1 MSATLKDLAEHLNLS
16 TATVSRALN
25 NKGRISE
32 ETCSRVLKAAQEL
45 NYRPNETARALKM
58 NRTSTIG
65 VIIPDATN
73 IFFSK
78 MLRSIDRELFGRG
91 YSIIFCDSDESVERE
106 TEYFYLLKSKNV
118 SGMIIVTAGSNEI
131 YRNEESLADIVF
143 VDNIPAID
151 RKFSFVDIDNV
162 QAAYDL
168 TQLAID
174 YGHRDIAVICADLN
188 ETTGFDRLQGYRKCV
203 ADNGLRFRSE
213 HIFEG
218 SFRFETGYE
227 TVEKLLRLPKLP
239 TAVFAQNN
247 MQAYGLIK
255 GLREHAIRV
264 PDDISV
270 VCFDAIDETGMM
282 SPRLTCVMQPVEEI
296 GRQAAL
302 SILKNIDNAEGAV
315 QLTTTVLG
323 YKIVVGESLK
333 RI

>member
-1 MSATLKDLAEHLNLS
+1 MSATLKDLAQYLNLS

-25 NKGRISE
+25 NKGRISR
-32 ETCSRVLKAAQEL
+32 ETCDKVFKAAEEL

-58 NRTSTIG
+58 NRSSAIG

-73 IFFSK
+73 IFFMK
-78 MLRSIDRELFGRG
+78 MLKSIDKEILKRG
-91 YSIIFCDSDESVERE
+91 YSIIFCDSDESIERE
-106 TEYFYLLKSKNV
+106 TEYFQLLKSKNI
-118 SGMIIVTAGSNEI
+118 SGMIIVTAGRNEI
-131 YRNEESLADIVF
+131 YRSEESLANIVF

-151 RKFSFVDIDNV
+151 REFSFVNINNA

-168 TQLAID
+168 TQLVID
-174 YGHRDIAVICADLN
+174 YGHEDIAVVCADLS
-188 ETTGFDRLQGYRKCV
+188 ETTGYDRLQGFQKCI
-203 ADNGLRFRSE
+203 AKNGLSFKPE
-213 HIFEG
+213 NIFEG

-227 TVEKLLRLPKLP
+227 TAKELLRRPKLP
-239 TAVFAQNN
+239 TVVFAQNN

-255 GLREHAIRV
+255 GLREQSLSI

-302 SILKNIDNAEGAV
+302 SILKNIDNAGNAHIS
-315 QLTTTVLG
+315 TTMLG
-323 YKIVVGESLK
+323 YKIVEGDSLK
-333 RI
+333 KL